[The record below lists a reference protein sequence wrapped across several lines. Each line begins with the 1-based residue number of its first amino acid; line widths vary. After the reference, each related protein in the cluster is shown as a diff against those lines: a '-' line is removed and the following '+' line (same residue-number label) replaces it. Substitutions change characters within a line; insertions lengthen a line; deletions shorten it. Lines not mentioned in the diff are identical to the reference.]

1 MTDFW
6 AEARGLLGFFEE
18 WIILF
23 DAAIPDAVHFFWAG
37 NDEWPNDAEAEELG
51 IGVVP
56 DTFGELRILDFPSG
70 GGGAASGDA
79 EGGGF
84 VVVPGATAGGMRVRF
99 GGFIPGIFRGGRL
112 IESGV
117 ILIESPLEDIAEDIV
132 EAPRVGLF
140 FCRPFG
146 I

>member
-1 MTDFW
+1 M
-6 AEARGLLGFFEE
+6 
-18 WIILF
+18 
-23 DAAIPDAVHFFWAG
+23 HFFWAG
-37 NDEWPNDAEAEELG
+37 SGEGPNDAEAEELG
-51 IGVVP
+51 IGVIP

-70 GGGAASGDA
+70 GGGAASGGA

-112 IESGV
+112 VGSGFR
-117 ILIESPLEDIAEDIV
+117 LIESPLEDIAEDIV
-132 EAPRVGLF
+132 EAPRAFL
-140 FCRPFG
+140 CRPFG